1 VVSSGPEAGVVVK
14 PTPGA
19 VKSIRS
25 MKATLVLTTLLSA
38 SLRIVALA
46 RSTPTNW
53 GEKDDTPM
61 VVAPADV
68 ADARPTMAQTAI
80 VYLLVTFI

>member
-1 VVSSGPEAGVVVK
+1 VVVK

-25 MKATLVLTTLLSA
+25 MKATLVLTLALSA

-46 RSTPTNW
+46 RSTR
-53 GEKDDTPM
+53 GEKDDTLM
-61 VVAPADV
+61 VVAPAAV
-68 ADARPTMAQTAI
+68 ADAKPTMAQAAI
-80 VYLLVTFI
+80 VYMLVTFI